1 VTKLR
6 PVSAYA
12 QELKPLLPARAFRPA
27 RSRLF
32 WLPLHTALIA
42 LGMYGMVRELVSPWL
57 YPAVSVVL
65 GCSFAGLVFLAHE
78 TLHGA
83 TVRGRGL
90 RHLVGWFGFL
100 PFVVSPRLWTAWH
113 NRVHHGHANH
123 TGIDPDAYPTLAE
136 HRKSS
141 LVRVSTDWFGV
152 GRRRLRGLVS
162 LLLGFSFQS
171 AHVLFVAR
179 RRGYLTPREYRF
191 ALCESALGVLVWIGL
206 FVALGPVPFL
216 VTCVVPLVIAN
227 ALVMAHIFTN
237 HALSPLTPVNDPLA
251 NSLTVT
257 VPPLVEWLT
266 LGFGYH
272 VEHHLFPWMS
282 TRHAPAVRELV
293 LSRWPER
300 YQSLPL
306 FEALRRV
313 HVTPRV
319 YADDATLVDPA
330 TGARHPTLGCRPAP
344 AAEKLSV
351 RAPAFS

>member
-1 VTKLR
+1 MKLR

-12 QELKPLLPARAFRPA
+12 QELKPLLPARAFLPA
-27 RSRLF
+27 RSRLL
-32 WLPLHTALIA
+32 WLPLHTAVIA
-42 LGMYGMVRELVSPWL
+42 LGMYAMVRDLPSPWL

-83 TVRGRGL
+83 TLRGRRL
-90 RHLVGWFGFL
+90 RHLVGWFTFL
-100 PFVVSPRLWTAWH
+100 PFVVSPRLWVAWH
-113 NRVHHGHANH
+113 NRVHHGNANR
-123 TGIDPDAYPTLAE
+123 TGIDPDVYPTLAE
-136 HRKSS
+136 HRRSP

-162 LLLGFSFQS
+162 LFLGFSFQS
-171 AHVLFVAR
+171 AHVLCVAR
-179 RRGYLTPREYRF
+179 RRGYLTDREYRF
-191 ALCESALGVLVWIGL
+191 AVCETALGALVWIGL
-206 FVALGPVPFL
+206 ALALGPVPFL
-216 VTCVVPLVIAN
+216 VTCAAPLLVAN

-237 HALSPLTPVNDPLA
+237 HALSPLTTVNDPLA

-282 TRHAPAVRELV
+282 TRHAPAVRDLV
-293 LSRWPER
+293 VSRWPER

-306 FEALRRV
+306 LKALLRV
-313 HVTPRV
+313 HTTPRV
-319 YADDATLVDPA
+319 YADETTLVDPA
-330 TGARHPTLGCRPAP
+330 TGARHATLVARAAPPVASRPF
-344 AAEKLSV
+344 AA
-351 RAPAFS
+351 